1 MNKLIRVEGV
11 GEHPYT
17 TCDWGE
23 DKDKKGH
30 EADDADE
37 FLHPSFGFPLHS
49 YRTEEKV
56 FVSSLRFILH
66 KFNFLRPII

>member
-1 MNKLIRVEGV
+1 MKNLIRVEGV
-11 GEHPYT
+11 GEQPYT
-17 TCDWGE
+17 TRDWAK

-30 EADDADE
+30 EADDANE

-56 FVSSLRFILH
+56 FVSSLRFVLH